1 MLNHKSER
9 RNGKKTIIPGV
20 LVLMVFSSAFLQE
33 AGPGRS
39 DVKTLA
45 IESTAITE
53 PILSH
58 EGAQVNTFHCEEPP
72 KVFLE
77 SISFN
82 HDKNN
87 NSGAD
92 AINIR
97 KNFNEPVHIP
107 EWERGEKPFPAAY
120 IINNNIT
127 IVARFS
133 INKSVKFDAKIWAET
148 IIGEL
153 GYVEEKEVKFRDGKS
168 GSIPFNVFGTTPG
181 KITSFFQQWRWY
193 FQDLD
198 DDDSLPMEIGDSKN
212 KVYVILAEPQSPWK
226 TSGQTEPWTDALD
239 WSCKWAN
246 CETTPEGAAGKITKA
261 LFKKIGC
268 LYDNLEGRARYTDYD
283 YLACECDETDC
294 EGAPFAL
301 TNFIDNFP
309 KVGVVNCNDMGKSL
323 VTFSNVVGCGMSYR
337 IAYPS
342 GGYLNCIYTTG
353 SGWTNNPFYELS
365 GHPPILGRDCDYRSG
380 RRNFSYHAFGSISGN
395 VFDACLTVD
404 TDCTPDYGPPF
415 TETWM
420 INQPWGRYKKRLID
434 KYPRYR
440 YRRFGCAAKYAFDI
454 Y

>member
-1 MLNHKSER
+1 IKV
-9 RNGKKTIIPGV
+9 IIPV
-20 LVLMVFSSAFLQE
+20 ILVLMVFSCAFLQE
-33 AGPGRS
+33 TGS
-39 DVKTLA
+39 DWRRMKTFA
-45 IESTAITE
+45 TESTAITE

-82 HDKNN
+82 HDKND

-133 INKSVKFDAKIWAET
+133 INKSVKFDTKIWAET

-153 GYVEEKEVKFRDGKS
+153 GYVEEKIVKFRDGKS
-168 GSIPFNVFGTTPG
+168 GPIPFNVFGTTPG

-193 FQDLD
+193 FKDLN

-212 KVYVILAEPQSPWK
+212 KLYVILAEPQSPWK

-261 LFKKIGC
+261 LFKTIGG
-268 LYDNLEGRARYTDYD
+268 LYDTLEGRARYTDLD
-283 YLACECDETDC
+283 RTDG

-301 TNFIDNFP
+301 TNFIDYFP

-323 VTFSNVVGCGMSYR
+323 VTFSNVVGCGMSYQKV
-337 IAYPS
+337 YYS
-342 GGYLNCIYTTG
+342 GIYLNCINAIG
-353 SGWTNNPFYELS
+353 RGWTNNPFYELS
-365 GHPPILGRDCDYRSG
+365 GHPPILGRDWGYSSG
-380 RRNFSYHAFGSISGN
+380 RTSFSYHTFGSISCN
-395 VFDACLTVD
+395 VFDASLTVD
-404 TDCTPDYGPPF
+404 TDSSPDCPPY

-420 INQPWGRYKKRLID
+420 INQPWDRYKKRLID
-434 KYPRYR
+434 RYPNPV
-440 YRRFGCAAKYAFDI
+440 KIAFDI